1 MTNRRSTYL
10 GNVEDNL
17 DMEKERN
24 SRAPHRYSTTM
35 EKLLVVVEF
44 LAKRSAKES
53 VGIVDISRGT
63 GIEKAAVYRA
73 LNTLVEND
81 YVLKRGSGY
90 GLSSKIVWLAGEYLD
105 HLDVRRIAHP
115 YLRELAEATGEL
127 SFLAIREGKE
137 SVIIEKAE
145 GSSDLR
151 VFSHIGSRFPLHCG
165 ATGKLFLAFA
175 RPEER
180 SQLLSELEYTKY
192 TENTITDS
200 DEMERHLEEVRRSG
214 IGRNDFEQDHQ
225 KRAMAVPIFD
235 AHNEVVA
242 AVSVAGLGLRLTD
255 ERMLEVKQLLQNA
268 GARISEEM
276 GYYTDNKSGYWAQDK

>member
-1 MTNRRSTYL
+1 MKNWRSTYL
-10 GNVEDNL
+10 AKVEDTL
-17 DMEKERN
+17 VMQKDKD

-63 GIEKAAVYRA
+63 GIEKASVYRA
-73 LNTLVEND
+73 LNTLLENN
-81 YVLKRGSGY
+81 YVLKRDSGY

-105 HLDVRRIAHP
+105 HLDVRRIAHS

-127 SFLAIREGKE
+127 SFLAIREGTE

-151 VFSHIGSRFPLHCG
+151 IFSHIGSRFPLHCG

-175 RPEER
+175 GPEER
-180 SQLLSELEYTKY
+180 GQLLSEMEYTKY
-192 TENTITDS
+192 TENTIVDS
-200 DEMERHLEEVRRSG
+200 ETMERHLEEVRQSG
-214 IGRNDFEQDHQ
+214 IARNDFEQDYQ
-225 KRAMAVPIFD
+225 KRAIAVPIFD
-235 AHNEVVA
+235 ANNDVVA
-242 AVSVAGLGLRLTD
+242 AVSVAGLGLRLTE
-255 ERMLEVKQLLQNA
+255 ERMVEVKQLLLNA

-276 GYYTDNKSGYWAQDK
+276 GYYAGGKSEYWRQEQ